1 MEDKDATT
9 KSVEQKLNPS
19 KDSRIQEGQ
28 RKARVCH
35 ITHKRR
41 PGKLIAWGL
50 SDKFLLTSY
59 HGLCRILD
67 TLISEC
73 SCDW

>member
-28 RKARVCH
+28 RKARVCR

-41 PGKLIAWGL
+41 PVKLIAWGL
-50 SDKFLLTSY
+50 SDNSFYLLLIMGYVEFLTS
-59 HGLCRILD
+59 
-67 TLISEC
+67 
-73 SCDW
+73 